1 MCTEKQFIW
10 LTIHTHHEAKPDCG
24 LIHVATF
31 ILNAAQTMLACL
43 WSQHF
48 VTIKYTKINIFELQ
62 GINFKIKFRFLCLL
76 PKVLYF
82 TSDKF

>member
-1 MCTEKQFIW
+1 MKKVIDILELVQETSRTRHRLQTLKKKKMCTEKQFIW

-43 WSQHF
+43 WS
-48 VTIKYTKINIFELQ
+48 
-62 GINFKIKFRFLCLL
+62 
-76 PKVLYF
+76 
-82 TSDKF
+82 